1 VILNLVSNAV
11 KFTEQ
16 GSVSLWVEIGKKE
29 AVIAVSDTGMGI
41 PSAEQETIFNE
52 FKQSE
57 RTARRGYGGMGLG
70 LAISRRLVEL
80 HGGQIG
86 VLSTGSDGAGSTFYF
101 TLPILTTPAGD
112 PRELGVRAQTV
123 VLLTEQAGEGIT
135 LANYL
140 LGRGFTVE
148 TVAIAEDPNWLDGL
162 IAAPP
167 GAVVLEQGP
176 ATKRGWELIQ
186 RLKLDPATS
195 SVPVLFYSLPTD
207 QEAGSVLNL
216 DHLAKPLGG
225 ADLAQALRRQGIEA
239 GRSKRKTILI
249 VDDDPAILA
258 LHARVVQA
266 QIPACRVLRASN
278 GVEALAVMTQTRPDL
293 VLLDLMMPEMDGFA
307 VLQAMR
313 EEERT
318 RNIPVI
324 VLTAQLLRQEE
335 MARLQ
340 QGVAAVLGKE
350 LFTPAEVL
358 AQVEAVLTRT
368 KRLGSEP
375 QRLVRLAM
383 AYIHEHYTEPIS
395 RENLAQHFCVNER
408 YLTRCFHQET
418 GVTPIAYL
426 IRYRIQQ
433 AKVLLEAGQ
442 LSVTDVGLATGFSDG
457 GYFGRVFL
465 KEVGLTPGAYRRGQ
479 RAAAAQ

>member
-1 VILNLVSNAV
+1 MILNLVSNAV

-29 AVIAVSDTGMGI
+29 AVIAVSDTGLGI

-57 RTARRGYGGMGLG
+57 RTTRRGYGGMGLG

-101 TLPILTTPAGD
+101 TLPILMTAAGD
-112 PRELGVRAQTV
+112 AREAGARAQTV
-123 VLLTEQAGEGIT
+123 VVLTEHAGEGIP

-148 TVAIAEDPNWLDGL
+148 TVAIAEDQGWLDGL
-162 IAAPP
+162 LAAPP

-176 ATKRGWELIQ
+176 ATERGWELIQ

-195 SVPVLFYSLPTD
+195 SVPVLFYSLPAD
-207 QEAGSVLNL
+207 QKAGSVLNL

-225 ADLAQALRRQGIEA
+225 AELAQALRRQGVETSR
-239 GRSKRKTILI
+239 GKRKTILI

-266 QIPACRVLRASN
+266 QIPTCRVLRASN
-278 GVEALAVMTQTRPDL
+278 GAEALAVMTHTRPDL
-293 VLLDLMMPEMDGFA
+293 VLLDLMMPVMDGFA

-318 RNIPVI
+318 GTIPVI

-340 QGVAAVLGKE
+340 QGVAAVLSKE

-358 AQVEAVLTRT
+358 AQVEAALART

-395 RENLAQHFCVNER
+395 REDLARHFCVNER

-426 IRYRIQQ
+426 IRYRILQ
-433 AKVLLEAGQ
+433 AKILLEAGQ

-457 GYFGRVFL
+457 GYFGRVFQ
-465 KEVGLTPGAYRRGQ
+465 KEVGITPGAYRRGL
-479 RAAAAQ
+479 RAVSPQ

>member
-1 VILNLVSNAV
+1 
-11 KFTEQ
+11 
-16 GSVSLWVEIGKKE
+16 VEVGKKE

-41 PSAEQETIFNE
+41 PSNEQETIFNE

-101 TLPILTTPAGD
+101 TLPILTASAGD
-112 PRELGVRAQTV
+112 PHELGVRAQTV
-123 VLLTEQAGEGIT
+123 AVLTERDGEGIT
-135 LANYL
+135 LTNYL

-148 TVAIAEDPNWLDGL
+148 TVAIAENPDWFDQLL
-162 IAAPP
+162 AAPP

-176 ATKRGWELIQ
+176 ATERGWELIQ

-195 SVPVLFYSLPTD
+195 SVPVLFYNLPD
-207 QEAGSVLNL
+207 DREAGSVLDL

-225 ADLAQALRRQGIEA
+225 DDLAQALRRQGIET
-239 GRSKRKTILI
+239 GRGKRKTILI

-258 LHARVVQA
+258 LHARVVQS
-266 QIPACRVLRASN
+266 QIPTCRVLRASN
-278 GVEALAVMTQTRPDL
+278 GVEALAVMAHTRPDL

-307 VLQAMR
+307 VLEAMR
-313 EEERT
+313 EDESA

-324 VLTAQLLRQEE
+324 VLTAQLLRQED

-358 AQVEAVLTRT
+358 AQVEAALTRS

-375 QRLVRLAM
+375 QRLGRLAM

-395 RENLAQHFCVNER
+395 REDLARHFSVNER
-408 YLTRCFHQET
+408 YLTRCFSQET

-442 LSVTDVGLATGFSDG
+442 LSVTEVGLATGFSDG
-457 GYFGRVFL
+457 GYFGRVFQ
-465 KEVGLTPGAYRRGQ
+465 KEVGITPGAYRRGLRTITPQ
-479 RAAAAQ
+479 